1 MKLAALAS
9 LLLPGMAFAAWT
21 TADFPAFT
29 EQDAGRFTTQNEVTK
44 GTRPLRIS
52 FDQQCWQPAGAIK
65 LNQMLSL
72 EPCRDTPPQWRVFRD
87 GRYTLEV
94 DTRSGTPTLMLSLAE
109 QETAST
115 QPLLRQCPKWDGKP
129 LTLDVGQTFAEGSQ
143 VRDFYS
149 GNIATVKAGKV
160 TLRPAAGSNGL
171 LLLEQ
176 ANSAASAPFNWH
188 NATIYFVLTDR
199 FVNGNPAN
207 DNSYGRHKDGMQEIG
222 TFHGGD
228 LQGLTSKL
236 DYLQQLGVNALWI
249 SSPLEQIHGWVG
261 GGTKGDFP
269 HYAYHGYYTQD
280 WTRLDANMGDEADLR
295 QLVDEAHRRGI
306 RVLFDIVMNHAG
318 YATLAD
324 MQEFHFGSLYL
335 KGDELKKTLGER
347 WTDWK
352 PASGQSWHSFND
364 YINFSDKAGW
374 EQWWGKKWI
383 RTDIGDYDNPGFD
396 DFTMSLAFLPDLKT
410 ESTIP
415 SGLPNF
421 YRHKPDTAAKEIAG
435 YTPRDYLTHW
445 LSQWVRDYGIDG
457 FRVDTAKHVELDAWQ
472 QLKTQATAAL
482 ADWKK
487 ANPQKALDDAPFW
500 MTGEAWGHGVM
511 QSDYYRHGFDAMINF
526 DYQDQAAKAANC
538 LANMDATWQQMADKL
553 QDFNVLS
560 YLSSHDTRLFREGGS
575 QAAELLLLAPGA
587 VQLFYGDESSRPFGP
602 TGSDPLQGTRSDM
615 NWQDVVGSASDNVA
629 HWQKIAQFRARHPA
643 IGMGKQQT
651 LTLEQG
657 YGFVRES
664 SADKVMVVWAGQQ

>member
-115 QPLLRQCPKWDGKP
+115 QPLVRQCPKWDGKP
-129 LTLDVGQTFAEGSQ
+129 LTFDVGQTFAEGSQ

-149 GNIATVKAGKV
+149 GNIATVKAGKI
-160 TLRPAAGSNGL
+160 TLRPAEGSNGL
-171 LLLEQ
+171 LLLEK
-176 ANSAASAPFNWH
+176 ADSAASAAFNWH

-261 GGTKGDFP
+261 
-269 HYAYHGYYTQD
+269 
-280 WTRLDANMGDEADLR
+280 
-295 QLVDEAHRRGI
+295 
-306 RVLFDIVMNHAG
+306 
-318 YATLAD
+318 
-324 MQEFHFGSLYL
+324 
-335 KGDELKKTLGER
+335 
-347 WTDWK
+347 
-352 PASGQSWHSFND
+352 
-364 YINFSDKAGW
+364 
-374 EQWWGKKWI
+374 
-383 RTDIGDYDNPGFD
+383 
-396 DFTMSLAFLPDLKT
+396 
-410 ESTIP
+410 
-415 SGLPNF
+415 
-421 YRHKPDTAAKEIAG
+421 
-435 YTPRDYLTHW
+435 
-445 LSQWVRDYGIDG
+445 
-457 FRVDTAKHVELDAWQ
+457 
-472 QLKTQATAAL
+472 
-482 ADWKK
+482 
-487 ANPQKALDDAPFW
+487 
-500 MTGEAWGHGVM
+500 
-511 QSDYYRHGFDAMINF
+511 
-526 DYQDQAAKAANC
+526 
-538 LANMDATWQQMADKL
+538 
-553 QDFNVLS
+553 
-560 YLSSHDTRLFREGGS
+560 
-575 QAAELLLLAPGA
+575 
-587 VQLFYGDESSRPFGP
+587 
-602 TGSDPLQGTRSDM
+602 
-615 NWQDVVGSASDNVA
+615 
-629 HWQKIAQFRARHPA
+629 
-643 IGMGKQQT
+643 
-651 LTLEQG
+651 
-657 YGFVRES
+657 
-664 SADKVMVVWAGQQ
+664 